1 MDVNLQESLALRR
14 RLHAKET
21 IDILNEFFK
30 SRSEKVRQIL
40 VLVGHYFSSNST
52 TGTVYSPNPEIGVLR
67 DRNRTKSARRLIF
80 LVHLTSV
87 LFASTLNVPMVHC
100 AILLD
105 GSCSR
110 VSRFPHLIRL
120 GMRQLQFTYQSANEG
135 SRNEP
140 RIKFVVKWR
149 GKVVSSRCHASKLSR

>member
-1 MDVNLQESLALRR
+1 MPKKPL
-14 RLHAKET
+14 
-21 IDILNEFFK
+21 IEFFK
-30 SRSEKVRQIL
+30 SRSEKVRQFLCLCDII
-40 VLVGHYFSSNST
+40 SPQNSA

-80 LVHLTSV
+80 SRSSFPASFT
-87 LFASTLNVPMVHC
+87 STLNGPMVHC

-110 VSRFPHLIRL
+110 VTRFPHLIRL
-120 GMRQLQFTYQSANEG
+120 GTRQLQLAYWSANEG

-149 GKVVSSRCHASKLSR
+149 GKVVLSRCHGSKLSRWQQPKTSLKKRIGLL